1 MHILQPRNSRYI
13 FNRNMFICASNNM
26 HKDVHRNIKKLKQLK
41 YSSLLNKLRM
51 VQSYIRIF
59 YSMHSQKM
67 ILFPIGKN
75 LFLRVR
81 KALLFYISHIYSIS
95 MALKFMSKEAPWWS
109 NNEKNEVRV
118 TQLLCITKN
127 RSTIAAFNMIELTNI
142 MLS

>member
-1 MHILQPRNSRYI
+1 
-13 FNRNMFICASNNM
+13 
-26 HKDVHRNIKKLKQLK
+26 
-41 YSSLLNKLRM
+41 
-51 VQSYIRIF
+51 
-59 YSMHSQKM
+59 MHSQKM